1 MERGQTLSTTAQAMK
16 YFFLALLL
24 SMLCACSLV
33 RIPFMGDDKAPD
45 YLKDWRAYGT
55 NDYLLHLQS
64 YEGIFLRTEGV
75 KELRLSTDSEQFLV
89 NTALHI
95 LQNNELF
102 FKESE
107 RPRFHIVQSAVPFHF
122 SLPGR
127 TIFLSTAL
135 IEKFI
140 KHEAVLASIISYE
153 LVRSEKSLYN
163 RAIIIPV
170 GYLPLERVLGLN
182 RLPVDNKVEIHK
194 WAYHLIR
201 RAGFDGEYYLS
212 WLQLVNRNTAD
223 FLPMLGDAGA
233 ISREEAL
240 FKSFMIRRANEEDA
254 RTVARKDSS
263 KEFYRFL
270 FYVKDRQT

>member
-1 MERGQTLSTTAQAMK
+1 
-16 YFFLALLL
+16 
-24 SMLCACSLV
+24 
-33 RIPFMGDDKAPD
+33 MGGEKSPD
-45 YLKDWRAYGT
+45 YLVDWKPYGVKDYQH
-55 NDYLLHLQS
+55 HLMS
-64 YEGIFLRTEGV
+64 YESIFLGSEGV
-75 KELRLSTDSEQFLV
+75 KELKLSSETEDFLE
-89 NTALHI
+89 NIAI
-95 LQNNELF
+95 EIIQNNELF
-102 FKESE
+102 FRESV
-107 RPRFHIVQSAVPFHF
+107 RPKFHIVKSSVPFHF

-135 IEKFI
+135 IDRFI
-140 KHEAVLASIISYE
+140 KHEAVLASIVSYE

-170 GYLPLERVLGLN
+170 GYLSLERILGLN

-194 WAYHLIR
+194 WAYHSIR

-212 WLQLVNRNTAD
+212 WLQLMNRNTID

-240 FKSFMIRRANEEDA
+240 FKRFMIKRVNQEDA
-254 RTVARKDSS
+254 RSLARKDSS
-263 KEFYRFL
+263 KNFYRFI